1 MRCATAAGAAALP
14 LSASHWMGIYRLP
27 IRILLDP
34 PHAPA
39 PRTLEALPNANRPP
53 GFRRPRGAGPGAR
66 RMREDP
72 EDTGLSTP
80 RQRLQEALAL
90 AVEHSRCLSTVE
102 EVDPALSEDP
112 LAEGEASDDP
122 GEGEGDGA
130 ERRGGDELCV
140 SEMIEA
146 LRGVELGDPEA
157 RNETILGAMDEC
169 IGSVQA
175 WRERRRASQDLPL
188 ALADAADAP
197 SAAPGAGALAGA
209 VAPHTP
215 RAEPAP
221 GGEAEAHDGDA
232 AAAGADG
239 DALLHLRSAAAQ
251 DALQRSWAA
260 AAELSDQVAALR
272 RASAAPPVA
281 ASGLGA
287 PAAPAA
293 RVDVGGAG
301 GPGGPT
307 ASALPAEARGSG
319 TLAGEAMVR
328 DSIALVLD
336 AEDMRARLCDYS
348 DELDG
353 VLRRLE
359 QLEGGAGR

>member
-14 LSASHWMGIYRLP
+14 LSASHWMGIDRLP

-90 AVEHSRCLSTVE
+90 AVEHSRCPSTVE

-112 LAEGEASDDP
+112 VAEGEASDDP

-188 ALADAADAP
+188 ALADAAD
-197 SAAPGAGALAGA
+197 
-209 VAPHTP
+209 PHTP

-293 RVDVGGAG
+293 GVDVGGAGGAGGAG